1 MKSCQL
7 PISLSKAI
15 SPTTMITILPV
26 GWLLYAGGSLPVE
39 TFITTIVLSLGI
51 AGPLLSA
58 MDFVDSLAMCPS
70 ATTRT
75 RRSSTTCPSPS
86 PPAP

>member
-39 TFITTIVLSLGI
+39 TFITTIVLSL
-51 AGPLLSA
+51 A
-58 MDFVDSLAMCPS
+58 
-70 ATTRT
+70 
-75 RRSSTTCPSPS
+75 SPDRCS
-86 PPAP
+86 PPWTLWIVWLR